1 METVYSRQTQQL
13 YWASWSWN
21 VGLPVALSDRPGIR
35 EMAGN
40 AERKTHQ
47 EKGGVVSFAKHR
59 ATRERSASCF
69 KTPCTIVPTFEN
81 WGTRAFALS
90 AIIGIGPE
98 QQDAGLFIQALKDEK
113 FIVRTQ
119 GARGLGKIATPAP
132 EAIAALKSSLR
143 DADEG
148 VCKSAYDALQKID
161 PRSVSDLRPAPAK

>member
-59 ATRERSASCF
+59 AT
-69 KTPCTIVPTFEN
+69 
-81 WGTRAFALS
+81 
-90 AIIGIGPE
+90 AIIGICPE